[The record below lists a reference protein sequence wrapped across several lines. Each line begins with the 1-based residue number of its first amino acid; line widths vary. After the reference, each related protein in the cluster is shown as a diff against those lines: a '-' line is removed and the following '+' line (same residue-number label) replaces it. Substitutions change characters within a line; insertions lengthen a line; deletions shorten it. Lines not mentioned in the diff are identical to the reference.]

1 MKKKIFCGIF
11 VVSVLTFL
19 ACLALILGVL
29 YSYFDGQ
36 LIDGLHTES
45 SLIATGVETG
55 GADYL
60 NSLGEIEDRITWVA
74 PDGEVLYDNQAN
86 AAGMENHL
94 DREEVVEALESGRG
108 ESERTSETLSQRR
121 FIMRFAFLTAVCF
134 ESQIRGRRYGTSCGE
149 WHIPSC
155 LFW

>member
-108 ESERTSETLSQRR
+108 ESERTSETLSQKT
-121 FIMRFAFLTAVCF
+121 IYYAVRL
-134 ESQIRGRRYGTSCGE
+134 SDGSVLRVSDTRSTVWNLLWGMA
-149 WHIPSC
+149 
-155 LFW
+155 